1 MQSYLDIYPDNDTA
15 EYLSLGYHTGFH
27 LNYTGLSLPLKPKN
41 MKSAQGHIAEP
52 LAIINK
58 EISLGRMA
66 GPFNN
71 FPMFNLRCNPLGIL
85 PKKDG
90 GGD

>member
-1 MQSYLDIYPDNDTA
+1 MQSYLDNYPDKDTA
-15 EYLSLGYHTGFH
+15 EYLSLGFCTGFH
-27 LNYTGLSLPLKPKN
+27 LNYTGLRLPLKPKN
-41 MKSAQGHIAEP
+41 MKSAQVHSAEL

-71 FPMFNLRCNPLGIL
+71 LPM
-85 PKKDG
+85 
-90 GGD
+90 